1 MIFVAPN
8 ESAPEGCE
16 GNYEEPGAE
25 EGNLCIFAGF
35 EYNLDA
41 IDVGNTEDNHFG
53 EDSRVDNATLP
64 EEVDVGTPDREGD
77 ANAVGN
83 YKAGKYGFILEME
96 PFTTEGESKVTGTW
110 AVTAE

>member
-1 MIFVAPN
+1 MLARP
-8 ESAPEGCE
+8 
-16 GNYEEPGAE
+16 
-25 EGNLCIFAGF
+25 
-35 EYNLDA
+35 
-41 IDVGNTEDNHFG
+41 T
-53 EDSRVDNATLP
+53 
-64 EEVDVGTPDREGD
+64 REGD